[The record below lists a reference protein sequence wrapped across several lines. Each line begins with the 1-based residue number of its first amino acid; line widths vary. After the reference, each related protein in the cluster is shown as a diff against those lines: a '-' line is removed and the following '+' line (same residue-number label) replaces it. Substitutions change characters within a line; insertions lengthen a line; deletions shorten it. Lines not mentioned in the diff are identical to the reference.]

1 MYLLCGEV
9 GFLIEHLVAGGFVV
23 GCSMITRGTF
33 REMPVWCA
41 VLLVKLIALLVGD
54 SVFALV
60 LYYVYVGV
68 KES

>member
-23 GCSMITRGTF
+23 GCSVITRGTF
-33 REMPVWCA
+33 REMHVWHD

-54 SVFALV
+54 SSLKIV
-60 LYYVYVGV
+60 LQPLMFFVC
-68 KES
+68 